1 MFGRQNAGGSWSA
14 DCRWGWLFW
23 VTVIRKERSG
33 GSKPTALA
41 VGFGRNAVSVGTAAA
56 QCARH
61 TGWNAPCFQASRG
74 RRSQT
79 VGLGRSAAEML
90 AGGAMEAGRRSGVC
104 TACCRVGSACL
115 VGVLG
120 VVSGNTLYT
129 RNGDGRTE
137 WNWPQVPERNRGTG
151 AGMRRPGKTC
161 RMMLS

>member
-1 MFGRQNAGGSWSA
+1 MFGRQEADCSWYA
-14 DCRWGWLFW
+14 ECRWGWLFGM
-23 VTVIRKERSG
+23 TVIRKERSG

-61 TGWNAPCFQASRG
+61 AGQDAPCFQASRG
-74 RRSQT
+74 RRSQA
-79 VGLGRSAAEML
+79 VGLGRSAAEVL

-104 TACCRVGSACL
+104 TACCRVRAACL
-115 VGVLG
+115 VGVLS
-120 VVSGNTLYT
+120 VDSGNTLYT
-129 RNGDGRTE
+129 RNGDDRPE
-137 WNWPQVPERNRGTG
+137 WNCPPVPERNRGTG